1 MEKFKETT
9 EKVKKSLLSTVEAC
23 GELVG
28 VALLFTA
35 VALVAVG
42 LGHVVHFADYLGAG
56 IVVHYLLVSTEY
68 ALLVLDI
75 AILLKRV
82 WHHLNKE
89 D

>member
-1 MEKFKETT
+1 MENFNKMK
-9 EKVKKSLLSTVEAC
+9 EKVKKSLLSTAEAC

-35 VALVAVG
+35 VALIAVG
-42 LGHVVHFADYLGAG
+42 LGHVVHFMDYLGAG
-56 IVVHYLLVSTEY
+56 IVVHVLLTSAEY
-68 ALLVLDI
+68 ILLVLDL
-75 AILLKRV
+75 AILIKRV